1 MTVLAFDVE
10 QGRLTGQDLYFSEFS
25 NNICHEVT
33 KMLRKAIAIYAF
45 FAFASYLGAAQQA
58 APVQSKLTAAEI
70 VDRNVAARGGLQ
82 AWRAVQT
89 LSFSGKMAAGGNQR
103 AALPVSVPGRSM
115 GPQTVPVRPKDEV
128 QLPFVMDLKRGGK
141 MRLELQFNGDTAV
154 QVYDGTNGWKLRPF
168 LNRRVVEP
176 FTQEEAK
183 LASMKTD
190 LDGPLVDYAAKG
202 SKVELT
208 GMEKVDGRDTY
219 KVKLTTKNGISTDVW
234 LDAQTFLET
243 KMSGQPRR
251 LDGIYHPVEIYF
263 RDYRPVNGIQ
273 IPFVLETRILP
284 ASQGTQRSIGV
295 PFPSEVTTIEK
306 ATVNPNFE
314 EALFSKPGATTPIAK
329 P

>member
-1 MTVLAFDVE
+1 MPFDVE
-10 QGRLTGQDLYFSEFS
+10 QGTRTGPDLYSSQLANHF
-25 NNICHEVT
+25 CYEVT
-33 KMLRKAIAIYAF
+33 KMLRKAIALCAF
-45 FAFASYLGAAQQA
+45 FAIAVGVSAAQQA
-58 APVQSKLTAAEI
+58 APAQSKLTAAEI
-70 VDRNVAARGGLQ
+70 VDRNVTARGGLQ
-82 AWRAVQT
+82 TWRGVQT

-103 AALPVSVPGRSM
+103 TALPVSVPGRSS

-154 QVYDGTNGWKLRPF
+154 QVYDGTNGWKIRPF
-168 LNRRVVEP
+168 LNRRTVEP
-176 FTQEEAK
+176 FTPEEAK

-202 SKVELT
+202 SKVELS

-263 RDYRPVNGIQ
+263 RDYHQVNGIQ

-284 ASQGTQRSIGV
+284 ASQGGQRSLAV
-295 PFPSEVTTIEK
+295 AFPSEVTTIEK
-306 ATVNPNFE
+306 ATVNSNFE
-314 EALFSKPGATTPIAK
+314 EALFTKPNSAAPIAR

>member
-1 MTVLAFDVE
+1 
-10 QGRLTGQDLYFSEFS
+10 
-25 NNICHEVT
+25 
-33 KMLRKAIAIYAF
+33 MLRKSIALSALFAIATHV
-45 FAFASYLGAAQQA
+45 SAAPQA
-58 APVQSKLTAAEI
+58 APAQSKLTADAI

-82 AWRAVQT
+82 AWRRVQT
-89 LSFSGKMAAGGNQR
+89 LSYAGKMAAGGNQR
-103 AALPVSVPGRSM
+103 TALPVSVPGRST
-115 GPQTVPVRPKDEV
+115 GPQTMPVRPKDEV

-141 MRLELQFNGDTAV
+141 MRLELQFNGETAV

-168 LNRRVVEP
+168 LNRHVVEP
-176 FTQEEAK
+176 FTAEEAK

-202 SKVELT
+202 SKVELS

-219 KVKLTTKNGISTDVW
+219 KLKLTDKNRISSSVW

-263 RDYRPVNGIQ
+263 RDYRSVNGVQ
-273 IPFVLETRILP
+273 IPFVLETKILS
-284 ASQGTQRSIGV
+284 ASQGAQRPIGI
-295 PFPSEVTTIEK
+295 PFPSEITMIEK
-306 ATVNPNFE
+306 AAVNPNFE
-314 EALFSKPGATTPIAK
+314 EALFSKPAGAGPIAK